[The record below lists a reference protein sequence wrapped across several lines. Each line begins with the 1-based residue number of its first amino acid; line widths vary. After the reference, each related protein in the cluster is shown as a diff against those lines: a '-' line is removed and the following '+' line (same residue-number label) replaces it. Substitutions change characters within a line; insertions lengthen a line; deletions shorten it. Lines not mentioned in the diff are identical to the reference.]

1 MSKSNVN
8 SCQPDIIKRFDEKIK
23 KLEEALPVMKSR
35 EGINC
40 AELTLTSVMDILG
53 IDNYFFHNLAI
64 PLAGGFGGY
73 KSEEKWMGAC
83 GAVNGGCAAI
93 GVIMG
98 GQEKIKPRHQPMV
111 LLKASKFA
119 SDFEKQFGAVVCS
132 KICGYDFSTPEGMT
146 DYQKNDTWK
155 KTCYKFVL
163 WAVDH
168 VRKLTKR
175 DLKKK
180 WE

>member
-1 MSKSNVN
+1 MSKSNLN
-8 SCQPDIIKRFDEKIK
+8 SCQPDIIERFDEKIK
-23 KLEEALPVMKSR
+23 KLEVSLPLMRPR

-40 AELTLTSVMDILG
+40 AELTLTNILDVLG
-53 IDNYFFHNLAI
+53 IDNFFFHNLAI

-73 KSEEKWMGAC
+73 KSKNGWMGAC
-83 GAVNGGCAAI
+83 GAVNGACAAI

-98 GQEKIKPRHQPMV
+98 GQERIKAKNQAIVM
-111 LLKASKFA
+111 LKASKYA
-119 SDFEKQFGAVVCS
+119 SDFEKEFGSVVCS
-132 KICGYDFSTPEGMT
+132 KICGYDFSTPEGMV
-146 DYQKNDTWK
+146 DYQKNDIWK
-155 KTCYKFVL
+155 KTCYKFVI
-163 WAVDH
+163 WAIDR